1 MPLMFSITICA
12 PDGWPR
18 LKHVRENSKK
28 NKHGISKSITSSLLN
43 LTGVGEG
50 GDKKS
55 STVEKRLLLNSLL
68 SIFS

>member
-1 MPLMFSITICA
+1 MVDLGSNTYEKTP
-12 PDGWPR
+12 
-18 LKHVRENSKK
+18 KK
-28 NKHGISKSITSSLLN
+28 NMASHGKSIISSLLN